1 MLVSGSDLMKHAHEN
16 GYAVGAFNVNNM
28 EIVQAII
35 EAAEQTQSPVIMQAS
50 QGGLK
55 YAGVEYIAEMA
66 KVAARNASVPV
77 AIHLDHGTDFVQ
89 IMQCIR
95 NGFTS
100 VMIDASKHELD
111 KNIEIT
117 KNIVEIA
124 HAVGVSAEAELGK
137 IGGTEDDI
145 TVDEREATFTD
156 PDEAER
162 FVKETGVDFLAI
174 AVGTAHG
181 PYKGEPKLDF
191 DRIKVIKERLNI
203 PLVLHGSSGVPEDSI
218 RKAVSLG
225 INKIN
230 IDTDIRM
237 AFNRAVRKFVEENP
251 DVYDPRK
258 IVGAARKE
266 MTQVIAEKMKMFG
279 SEGKAWK

>member
-1 MLVSGSDLMKHAHEN
+1 MLVSGKDLMKHAHEN
-16 GYAVGAFNVNNM
+16 NYAVGAFNVNNM

-35 EAAEQTQSPVIMQAS
+35 EAAEETQSPVIMQAS

-66 KVAARNASVPV
+66 KIAAKNASVPV

-100 VMIDASKHELD
+100 VMIDASKHDLD

-117 KNIVEIA
+117 KNIAEIA
-124 HAVGVSAEAELGK
+124 HAVGVSVEAELGK

-145 TVDEREATFTD
+145 TVDDKDATFTD
-156 PDEAER
+156 PDEAAR
-162 FVKETGVDFLAI
+162 FVNETGVDFLAI

-191 DRIKVIKERLNI
+191 DRIKVIKDKLNI
-203 PLVLHGSSGVPEDSI
+203 PLVLHGSSGVPEESI
-218 RKAVSLG
+218 KKAVSLG

-237 AFNRAVRKFVEENP
+237 AFSNAVRKFVNENP
-251 DVYDPRK
+251 DAYDPRK
-258 IVGAARKE
+258 IVGCAREDMKK
-266 MTQVIAEKMKMFG
+266 VIADKMRMFG
-279 SEGKAWK
+279 STGKAWK